1 MGYRYEGRKKENKI
15 KKTISNKGGRWF
27 EKKKKEVAT
36 FLSSSHKWIKR
47 GVWGLRPLYLQLG
60 SPLHH
65 NGTAWPSGPPC
76 TLWRASTVPHPA
88 VEQLCLH
95 REREFRGRTER
106 GREGREEKKR
116 KGRQQWWG
124 VGCTNHVISLL
135 LTSLRAATKG
145 GMLLYIQYIVALPCF
160 LYPRRE
166 KDREQRVQSLH
177 WPSLHT
183 KEHTHRLRVQ
193 TASLL

>member
-1 MGYRYEGRKKENKI
+1 MAFWASMY
-15 KKTISNKGGRWF
+15 S
-27 EKKKKEVAT
+27 
-36 FLSSSHKWIKR
+36 
-47 GVWGLRPLYLQLG
+47 
-60 SPLHH
+60 
-65 NGTAWPSGPPC
+65 
-76 TLWRASTVPHPA
+76 STVPHPA

-145 GMLLYIQYIVALPCF
+145 GMLLYIQYIVALLP
-160 LYPRRE
+160 LSKKRE
-166 KDREQRVQSLH
+166 RQRATSAV
-177 WPSLHT
+177 PSLTITTHKGTHT
-183 KEHTHRLRVQ
+183 Q
-193 TASLL
+193 TASTDVAALK